1 VVGFT
6 FMVMVGFQPAKFS
19 QFTTSM
25 TRGDGGGGVPTGK
38 VFAVYYV
45 HD

>member
-1 VVGFT
+1 LVVGFT

-19 QFTTSM
+19 QFTTW
-25 TRGDGGGGVPTGK
+25 GDGGGGVPTGK